1 MSLPAVSEQQ
11 LEAARARAAVA
22 RKERAEVKEALRNGH
37 TTLAEVLDRRE
48 DEVIAQLKVVDL
60 LKCLPRV
67 GEKRARAVMDRFEIA
82 DNRRLRGLGRR
93 QIAKLK
99 EEFTSV

>member
-11 LEAARARAAVA
+11 LEAARARAAAA
-22 RKERAEVKEALRNGH
+22 RKERAEVKQALRTGR
-37 TTLAEVLDRRE
+37 TTLAEVLDRRD

-67 GEKRARAVMDRFEIA
+67 GNKRALAVMERVDIA
-82 DNRRLRGLGRR
+82 DNRRLRGLGRH
-93 QIAKLK
+93 QIARLK
-99 EEFTSV
+99 EEFSGV